1 MIKLTTRKVLRS
13 WHANC
18 LWATGIAPTE
28 AMAAVQ
34 VAKCLASSSKPMLAI
49 KYSEGLEPPKFSLEY
64 ASNLK
69 YNGKTL
75 LEYNIRTYVSV
86 QQAIKEQLS

>member
-1 MIKLTTRKVLRS
+1 MIKITTRKVLRS

-18 LWATGIAPTE
+18 IWATGIAPTE
-28 AMAAVQ
+28 AQAAVQ
-34 VAKCLASSSKPMLAI
+34 VAKCLACSSKPMIAI

-64 ASNLK
+64 ASSLK
-69 YNGKTL
+69 YKGKTL

-86 QQAIKEQLS
+86 EQAIKEQLS